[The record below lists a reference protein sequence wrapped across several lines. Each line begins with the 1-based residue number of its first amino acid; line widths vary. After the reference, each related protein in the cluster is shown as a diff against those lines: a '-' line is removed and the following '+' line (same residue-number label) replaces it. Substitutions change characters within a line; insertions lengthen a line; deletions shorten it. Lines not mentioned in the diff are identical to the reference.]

1 MRLITAHL
9 MLSDDFIESVSN
21 VVLLC
26 CPKAHQFVDTRVP
39 PPLVTYIPLVTP
51 LALLTYYSQWVL
63 PKRKAA
69 SYVLS
74 SAVLRRLGMPQH

>member
-39 PPLVTYIPLVTP
+39 PPLVTYIPLVTIDIC
-51 LALLTYYSQWVL
+51 LC
-63 PKRKAA
+63 
-69 SYVLS
+69 
-74 SAVLRRLGMPQH
+74 